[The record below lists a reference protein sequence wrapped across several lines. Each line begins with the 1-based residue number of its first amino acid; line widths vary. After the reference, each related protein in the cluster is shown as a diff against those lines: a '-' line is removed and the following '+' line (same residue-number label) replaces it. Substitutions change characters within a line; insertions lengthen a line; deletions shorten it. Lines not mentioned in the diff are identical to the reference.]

1 MNLLTQANLY
11 DRTRQDESFQKLL
24 SLFHADNSAP
34 INVFGL
40 TNCAKALFALLL
52 AEEQAELEEKNAGVC
67 LQNKE
72 QFLENAPGKRKKK
85 PILYVAPDALRAR
98 SIAEDFRALTGKVC
112 PILYPEVSD
121 LLASGVK
128 SRHQEI
134 RRWEHLNAFLRG
146 EYEILLISGSVLLE
160 KLPLPQF
167 FIEGRIELQR
177 GQEYSYEILLD
188 KLEKLGYSRVR
199 EVDSFGQ
206 FSVRGEIIDIGIF
219 SNEEEE
225 EALGIR
231 LNFFDREL
239 ESIKFFDL
247 GTQRSTEALANV
259 SLAPIKERLLTRQER
274 QILGERMCA
283 YRERAIQEAV
293 RHSAT
298 RAEIAHMK
306 AWMDADIEAFE
317 GDLPFAGK
325 SRWNFLFKEKKSS
338 ILDYARIMDATLI
351 LEEPKLLRERLDA
364 GQAEFRE
371 EIKSL
376 LEKYSVPKEAI
387 DNKFTA
393 SEAFTHIHEAE
404 LKKLAFANLASSGNG
419 FPQGNKCSFHI
430 LDAENYRAREGELFQ
445 RIRGWQKEGWRIL
458 LAVPDERPRKRLRE
472 LLLEQSLTLPIYD
485 SAIKEGFVWPA
496 AKIALLG
503 SQNLLG
509 RVKERSRRK
518 RHDGIAIDFFGDLK
532 PGEYVVHDLHGI
544 GKYLGLTTLTHGKSS
559 RDYLHIAYAGEDKLY
574 IPVDQLDEIQRYIAT
589 DGKKPKASRLGSKEW
604 ERKKEKVRESVRKL
618 AVDLVEVY
626 SKRSMQKGF
635 SFLEDTVWQR
645 EFEDS
650 FPYIE
655 TDDQIRAIEEIKA
668 DMESD
673 KIMERLL
680 CGDVGFGKTEIA
692 FRAIF
697 KVVMSGKQAA
707 MIVPTTVLAQQHF
720 TSFKERIAG
729 FPLRV
734 RLLSRFTS
742 EAERKSCMKEL
753 ANGACDVV
761 IGTHSVLNKKI
772 SFHDLGLLVI
782 DEEQRFGVEH
792 KELIKER
799 YPGIDVLVLTAT
811 PIPRTLHMAVSGV
824 RDISLLREGPANRR
838 PIQTYVMEYQEDIID
853 EAILREISRQGQVFY
868 VLNNIKKLPGKMQEL
883 EERLP
888 GAKIRMAHG
897 RMAEK
902 QIEETIRDFVEQR
915 FDVLLSTTIIES
927 GIDMPR
933 VNTLIVEHA
942 EKMGLAQLYQLRGR
956 VGRSDRQAYAY
967 ISYPGDVVL
976 KEDAQKRLTAIRD
989 FTELGSGLSIAM
1001 RDLEVRGA
1009 GTFLGA
1015 EQSGHLGA
1023 VGYDLYARLLEES
1036 IQEVK
1041 GIEQEVKPRQ
1051 TIIDLDIDAR
1061 IPQSYIQD
1069 EGQRMEVYKRILFL
1083 QNQED
1088 WHDIVDELLDRF
1100 GEPPKATMNLIDIS
1114 FVRVEAGRAGVEKIE
1129 QKGNNIIL
1137 KLLDEDIDRERIFS
1151 LFQNEK
1157 YTKMLRFNA
1166 GQAPHLLLVNGAQ
1179 NQDLIAESLRK
1190 LWMK

>member
-1 MNLLTQANLY
+1 MSFLEQANLN
-11 DRTRQDESFQKLL
+11 DRPRQDESFQKLL
-24 SLFHADNSAP
+24 SLFHEKNSVP

-40 TNCAKALFALLL
+40 TDCAKALFALLL
-52 AEEQAELEEKNAGVC
+52 AREQAELDEKDKGGTGP
-67 LQNKE
+67 Q
-72 QFLENAPGKRKKK
+72 KKK
-85 PILYVAPDALRAR
+85 PILYLVPDALRAR

-112 PILYPEVSD
+112 PVLYPEASD

-134 RRWEHLNAFLRG
+134 RRREHLNAFLRG
-146 EYEILLISGSVLLE
+146 EYAILLISGSVLLE
-160 KLPLPQF
+160 KLPSPEF
-167 FIEGRIELQR
+167 FLEGRIELQR
-177 GQEYSYEILLD
+177 GQEYSYEILLE

-199 EVDSFGQ
+199 QVDSFGQ

-219 SNEEEE
+219 SNGEDE

-231 LNFFDREL
+231 LSFFDREL
-239 ESIKFFDL
+239 ESIKYFDL
-247 GTQRSTEALANV
+247 GTQRSTEALTNI
-259 SLAPIKERLLTRQER
+259 SLAPIKEPLLEGQEG
-274 QILGERMCA
+274 QLLGEKMRA
-283 YRERAIQEAV
+283 YRERAIQEAI

-298 RAEIAHMK
+298 RAEISHMK
-306 AWMDADIEAFE
+306 AWMDADIEAYE
-317 GDLPFAGK
+317 ENLPFAGK
-325 SRWNFLFKEKKSS
+325 SRWNFLFGEKKSS

-364 GQAEFRE
+364 GQAEFQE

-393 SEAFTHIHEAE
+393 AEAFTHIHEAE

-419 FPQGNKCSFHI
+419 LPQGNKCSFHI

-445 RIRGWQKEGWRIL
+445 RLRGWQKEGWKIL

-485 SAIKEGFVWPA
+485 SAIKEGLVWPA
-496 AKIALLG
+496 AKIVFLG

-509 RVKERSRRK
+509 RVKERRRRI

-635 SFLEDTVWQR
+635 PFSEDTVWQR

-697 KVVMSGKQAA
+697 KAVMSGKQAA
-707 MIVPTTVLAQQHF
+707 MIAPTTVLAQQHF

-729 FPLRV
+729 FPLKV
-734 RLLSRFTS
+734 RQLSRFTS
-742 EAERKSCMKEL
+742 EAERKSCIKEL
-753 ANGACDVV
+753 ANGSCDVV
-761 IGTHSVLNKKI
+761 IGTHSILNKKI
-772 SFHDLGLLVI
+772 NFQDLGLLII

-838 PIQTYVMEYQEDIID
+838 PIQTYVMEYQEDIIN
-853 EAILREISRQGQVFY
+853 EAILREISRQGQIFY
-868 VLNNIKKLPGKMQEL
+868 VLNNIRKLPGKMQEL

-888 GAKIRMAHG
+888 GVKIRIAHG

-902 QIEETIRDFVEQR
+902 QIEETIRDFVEHR
-915 FDVLLSTTIIES
+915 FDILLSTTIIES
-927 GIDMPR
+927 GIDMPK

-976 KEDAQKRLTAIRD
+976 KEDARKRLTAIRD

-1041 GIEQEVKPRQ
+1041 GLEPEAKPRQ

-1083 QNQED
+1083 RNQED

-1100 GEPPKATMNLIDIS
+1100 GEPPKVTMNLIDIS

-1129 QKGNNIIL
+1129 QKGDNIIL

-1157 YTKMLRFNA
+1157 YTRMLRFNA
-1166 GQAPHLLLVNGAQ
+1166 GQSPHLLLVNGAQ

-1190 LWMK
+1190 LWMN